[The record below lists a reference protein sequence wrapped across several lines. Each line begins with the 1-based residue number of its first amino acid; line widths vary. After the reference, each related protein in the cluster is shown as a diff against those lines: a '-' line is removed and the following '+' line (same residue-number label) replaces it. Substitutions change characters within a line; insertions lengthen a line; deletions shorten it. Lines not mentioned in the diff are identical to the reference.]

1 MPIFIKENQELK
13 DNMYKIPNRL
23 YKKLKCL
30 LSKYGNYT
38 QYKGYKRLNALVNPE
53 YNKRSDKANQ
63 FKNGKYISFT
73 DLKRIKHDFK
83 HMSDN
88 PNDIN
93 NILNGG
99 KDMEIF
105 VDDTLNR
112 ERTKVAP
119 VLKQKKV
126 ETRNK
131 NKVKPSIK
139 PMKPLKLGNI
149 NANVHESK
157 YLNENLDN
165 HPYYDYILD
174 YNAYEIFNAFENN
187 KNVWLPLINPN
198 MYQKALNEFTK
209 HGKLINFPTKYIYQW
224 MGIIMKNTA
233 ILSKC
238 TEICGHSQ
246 FFPTDDFVDYYFNYD
261 YDEWENYKKSIDE
274 DDDYYAAWE
283 FLEQKG
289 FDEWN
294 KLPDGSDAISDYG
307 IKPLEKIISEY
318 NNNSTPEE
326 TLIIIN
332 KCLDIMHMRGDLASM
347 FITGGSKILSQISEE
362 INKRKYKKIYINE
375 EQLKKLKDI

>member
-38 QYKGYKRLNALVNPE
+38 QHKGYKRLNALVNPE

-73 DLKRIKHDFK
+73 DLKRIKHDFR
-83 HMSDN
+83 HMSDD

-99 KDMEIF
+99 KDMENF

-131 NKVKPSIK
+131 NEVKPSIK
-139 PMKPLKLGNI
+139 PMKPLKLGNVD
-149 NANVHESK
+149 AHVHESK
-157 YLNENLDN
+157 
-165 HPYYDYILD
+165 
-174 YNAYEIFNAFENN
+174 
-187 KNVWLPLINPN
+187 
-198 MYQKALNEFTK
+198 
-209 HGKLINFPTKYIYQW
+209 
-224 MGIIMKNTA
+224 IIK
-233 ILSKC
+233 
-238 TEICGHSQ
+238 
-246 FFPTDDFVDYYFNYD
+246 
-261 YDEWENYKKSIDE
+261 
-274 DDDYYAAWE
+274 
-283 FLEQKG
+283 
-289 FDEWN
+289 
-294 KLPDGSDAISDYG
+294 
-307 IKPLEKIISEY
+307 
-318 NNNSTPEE
+318 E
-326 TLIIIN
+326 T
-332 KCLDIMHMRGDLASM
+332 SV
-347 FITGGSKILSQISEE
+347 
-362 INKRKYKKIYINE
+362 KKIYINE